1 MVSIYRLNSD
11 VWWLQYKNNC
21 ILEFAD
27 CNESLLTIENSWLHM
42 ITNILIHIQR
52 TQKSRQKKY
61 VENYSGLR
69 KRFATIK

>member
-1 MVSIYRLNSD
+1 MVSIYQLNSD
-11 VWWLQYKNNC
+11 VWLLQYKNNC
-21 ILEFAD
+21 ILESAD
-27 CNESLLTIENSWLHM
+27 GNVSLLTIENSWLHM

-52 TQKSRQKKY
+52 IQKSRQQKY